1 MPGDD
6 QQRTPPPGAQ
16 PNGPDYG
23 YHGPGWSPFGTHPY
37 SAPHPFGAMPF
48 PGFPFCAMPDFTFPF
63 AGMPHPAGSP
73 AAGPHG
79 APGYPPGAA
88 SFEAMRQ
95 FFMSRAEFW
104 SHTLQMMSHAVADA
118 ARVAAEAG
126 RACAMMGAQGENF
139 FAPPGGPYAPPPPA
153 DIDVDKLREGLKGMD
168 PEQSAR
174 VLYAVQMMQAMDAMR
189 KSSASDSTGKAKDAW

>member
-6 QQRTPPPGAQ
+6 EQGTPPPGAQ

-23 YHGPGWSPFGTHPY
+23 YHGAGWPPFGMHSYT
-37 SAPHPFGAMPF
+37 APHPFGAMPF
-48 PGFPFCAMPDFTFPF
+48 PGFPFGAMPDFTFPF
-63 AGMPHPAGSP
+63 AGMPYPPGSP
-73 AAGPHG
+73 AA
-79 APGYPPGAA
+79 APGYPPGAV

-95 FFMSRAEFW
+95 CFMSRAEFW
-104 SHTLQMMSHAVADA
+104 SHTLHVMSRAAAEA

-126 RACAMMGAQGENF
+126 RACAMMGPHGENF

-168 PEQSAR
+168 QDQAAR
-174 VLYAVQMMQAMDAMR
+174 VLYAVQMMQAIDAMR
-189 KSSASDSTGKAKDAW
+189 RSSASDSTGKAKAPW